1 MDLSWGIKPSWA
13 KRIIINAQAE
23 TVSIKP
29 TFTHSFEKH
38 RVIVPCSGWYEW
50 REEQGKKVK
59 YLFRQQDGSAL
70 YMAGIALEDGSKVVT
85 LTTKPNRQCADFH
98 HRMPLLI
105 PEDAVLGWISGNRD
119 AAYQL
124 IGHQWDGSL
133 EISAC

>member
-59 YLFRQQDGSAL
+59 YLFR
-70 YMAGIALEDGSKVVT
+70 
-85 LTTKPNRQCADFH
+85 
-98 HRMPLLI
+98 
-105 PEDAVLGWISGNRD
+105 
-119 AAYQL
+119 
-124 IGHQWDGSL
+124 
-133 EISAC
+133 